1 MKIDHLRLLD
11 SERQSARPPMPDTKM
26 NAGEGEDGQSATPYS
41 LPVLQQIIHAV
52 LYEGYILYPYRA
64 SSRKNQRER
73 FTFGRIYPKIYSD
86 KQNGVEPWTI
96 QAECLFQ
103 TRGHA
108 AKLEITVGFLQ
119 PVLRQVGQ
127 MAGAEI
133 KPVAQLEVNGAI
145 YQTWLEA
152 AERKVPFI
160 LSTDSQEL
168 EVPFAFGDSQEW
180 ESIPDEKGRPCGA
193 ILRQQ
198 AFVEGAV
205 TAAVMK
211 IADDLFKVS
220 VRVENRSPLSGE
232 DMEIS
237 ENVLRRCFASTHVA
251 FRVEGGQ
258 FISMLETPSEFK
270 DLADSC
276 KNKGV
281 WPVLVG
287 GEGLM
292 ERHTMLASPIILY
305 DYPGIAPGS
314 AGDFF
319 DGTEI
324 DEMLTLR
331 VLTMTEQEKREM
343 SVDDFSRGI
352 LERTH
357 ALDAAGFL
365 KLHGRM
371 QPPNP
376 ARNDFEAQLD
386 FFNPASPITSVLVE
400 GTELKAG
407 DRVSIHPKRR
417 ADAMDL
423 MLAGKVA
430 VIEALE
436 QDAEKQIHLAL
447 VLEDDPG
454 RDLGLARQSGHRFFY
469 RPDEVKPIRT
479 ESLA

>member
-1 MKIDHLRLLD
+1 MKIDHLRSLD
-11 SERQSARPPMPDTKM
+11 SERQAGCSPTPDTKM
-26 NAGEGEDGQSATPYS
+26 NAGGGEDGQSITPS
-41 LPVLQQIIHAV
+41 SPPVLEQIIHAV

-73 FTFGRIYPKIYSD
+73 FTFGRVYPKIYSD
-86 KQNGVEPWTI
+86 KHNSVEPWAI
-96 QAECLFQ
+96 EAQCLFQ
-103 TRGHA
+103 TGGHP
-108 AKLEITVGFLQ
+108 AKLEITAGFLQ
-119 PVLRQVGQ
+119 PVLRQVGR

-152 AERKVPFI
+152 AERSIPVI

-180 ESIPDEKGRPCGA
+180 ESIPSEEGRPCGA

-205 TAAVMK
+205 TASVLK
-211 IADDLFKVS
+211 IADNLFKVS

-232 DMEIS
+232 DLEIS

-251 FRVEGGQ
+251 FHLEGGQ
-258 FISMLETPSEFK
+258 FISMLDTPSEFK
-270 DLADSC
+270 AFADSC

-281 WPVLVG
+281 WPVLIG
-287 GEGLM
+287 DEDLM

-305 DYPGIAPGS
+305 DYPRIAPDS

-343 SVDDFSRGI
+343 CLDDFSRGI

-357 ALDAAGFL
+357 ALDADGFL

-371 QPPNP
+371 QPLNP
-376 ARNDFEAQLD
+376 GRNDFETQSD
-386 FFNPASPITSVLVE
+386 FFNPASPITSVLVK
-400 GTELKAG
+400 GTALKAG

-430 VIEALE
+430 IIEALE
-436 QDAEKQIHLAL
+436 QDAEKQIYLAL

-469 RPDEVKPIRT
+469 RLDEVEPAGKGQTP
-479 ESLA
+479 

>member
-11 SERQSARPPMPDTKM
+11 SERRAGCSPMPDTKM
-26 NAGEGEDGQSATPYS
+26 NAGAGEYGQGTTS
-41 LPVLQQIIHAV
+41 LSVLEQIIHAV

-64 SSRKNQRER
+64 SSQKNQRER
-73 FTFGRIYPKIYSD
+73 FTFGRIYPRIYSD
-86 KQNGVEPWTI
+86 KQNGAEPWSI

-103 TRGHA
+103 TEGPT
-108 AKLEITVGFLQ
+108 AKLEIKAGFLQ
-119 PVLRQVGQ
+119 PVLRQVGR
-127 MAGAEI
+127 MEGAEI

-145 YQTWLEA
+145 YQAWLEA
-152 AERKVPFI
+152 SERKVPVV
-160 LSTDSQEL
+160 LSTDSQEVQ
-168 EVPFAFGDSQEW
+168 VPFAFGDSQHW
-180 ESIPDEKGRPCGA
+180 ESIPGEDGRPCGA

-205 TAAVMK
+205 TASVLK
-211 IADDLFKVS
+211 LADNLFKIS

-237 ENVLRRCFASTHVA
+237 ESVLRRCFASTHVA
-251 FRVEGGQ
+251 FHVEDGQ
-258 FISMLETPSEFK
+258 FISMLDTPSEFK
-270 DLADSC
+270 AFADSC

-281 WPVLVG
+281 WPVLIG
-287 GEGLM
+287 DENLI

-305 DYPGIAPGS
+305 DYPRIAPDS

-331 VLTMTEQEKREM
+331 VLAMTEQEKREM
-343 SVDDFSRGI
+343 CADDLSRGI

-357 ALDAAGFL
+357 ALDAEGFL

-371 QPPNP
+371 QLFNP
-376 ARNDFEAQLD
+376 ERNDFETQLD
-386 FFNPASPITSVLVE
+386 FFNPASPISSVVVK

-436 QDAEKQIHLAL
+436 QDADKQIHLAL

-454 RDLGLARQSGHRFFY
+454 RDLGLARHSGHRFFY
-469 RPDEVKPIRT
+469 RLDEVEPARKAQTP
-479 ESLA
+479 